1 MMAWIDTSPAIN
13 VEPAEYHRLLGY
25 PRQRRPEGR
34 ALELIEWA
42 RHWYQEHGRPWVA
55 ARQVS
60 TVSLRDTHVQIE
72 GVSFSAERL
81 HHRLRHADAESAV
94 LVAVSAGPELE
105 DEAHNLWADGKPDE
119 YFFLEVFGSAV
130 VEHLTTMTGAR
141 LCAWAEERQWAVL
154 PHDSPGYPGWD
165 IAEQGSLLE
174 VIRSTPTIPLRGPIE
189 VLDSGALKPKKSLL
203 AVFGLTAHTDRLER
217 LTALVPCHNCS
228 YTPCQY
234 RRGPYKRSVETAD
247 GQGRSTGASP
257 DASPSGMPRYAV
269 NPRALQRWAEE
280 RLSVCRR
287 HDGTVEALFR
297 YEGTTCTN
305 MGRPLLF
312 EYSVSLGPREEGYP
326 IREQRCTPAADDTGH
341 TSMCGYIERSE
352 RLMADIRN
360 DRPLHGQP
368 LDAVLSWRRPVSA
381 AGCYCDSDSR
391 EHKWGLVLET
401 IHYAL
406 HRT

>member
-1 MMAWIDTSPAIN
+1 
-13 VEPAEYHRLLGY
+13 
-25 PRQRRPEGR
+25 
-34 ALELIEWA
+34 
-42 RHWYQEHGRPWVA
+42 
-55 ARQVS
+55 
-60 TVSLRDTHVQIE
+60 
-72 GVSFSAERL
+72 
-81 HHRLRHADAESAV
+81 
-94 LVAVSAGPELE
+94 
-105 DEAHNLWADGKPDE
+105 
-119 YFFLEVFGSAV
+119 
-130 VEHLTTMTGAR
+130 
-141 LCAWAEERQWAVL
+141 
-154 PHDSPGYPGWD
+154 
-165 IAEQGSLLE
+165 
-174 VIRSTPTIPLRGPIE
+174 
-189 VLDSGALKPKKSLL
+189 
-203 AVFGLTAHTDRLER
+203 
-217 LTALVPCHNCS
+217 
-228 YTPCQY
+228 
-234 RRGPYKRSVETAD
+234 
-247 GQGRSTGASP
+247 
-257 DASPSGMPRYAV
+257 MPRYAV